1 MVAINDV
8 QFSIQVA
15 SLFVMMVPLRYWIIM
30 RKEIHEEG
38 LEKYQE
44 NENLKIH
51 IILPMRNEITN
62 VVRKISSIVSE
73 IEPYQSAT
81 LTVADSNSHDG
92 TRPAAEDFLRA
103 SNLSN
108 ERWEVRNFEI
118 LGKNV
123 ALNRVIEK
131 NKADIFVM
139 SDADACVSPG
149 WLRILLSRF
158 SDEEVGVVSGI
169 ESEDDGGSNFN
180 SFYRRSSNWLRIM
193 ESRLDSTPVLEGSI
207 LAWRSEAMGP
217 FRFDERVNADDAQIG
232 IHSIKSGYR
241 SIVDPR
247 ITFEDFDKS
256 KRTFRESVRRAQG
269 LSITLIR
276 NSNLSMIRSR
286 RYARRSIFNAI
297 ALYIFFPWF
306 ALIFGLNALIAFSID
321 PVIGHSWE
329 FYSVTSVVV
338 VCLAPQGRSLIFG
351 SVISIVAHL
360 QAMVGIRYNNWDPT
374 RSSNYRN

>member
-1 MVAINDV
+1 MVAITDV
-8 QFSIQVA
+8 QFSIQVT
-15 SLFVMMVPLRYWIIM
+15 SLFMMMVPLHYWIKM
-30 RKEIHEEG
+30 RNEIHEEG
-38 LEKYQE
+38 FEKYQE
-44 NENLKIH
+44 EGNLKIH

-81 LTVADSNSHDG
+81 LTVADSNSYDG
-92 TRPAAEDFLRA
+92 TRLAAEDFLRA
-103 SNLSN
+103 SNLSK

-131 NKADIFVM
+131 NEADIFVM
-139 SDADACVSPG
+139 SDADAYVSPG

-158 SDEEVGVVSGI
+158 SDGEIGVVSGI
-169 ESEDDGGSNFN
+169 EIEDDGGSNFN
-180 SFYRRSSNWLRIM
+180 SLYRRSSNWLRIM

-207 LAWRSEAMGP
+207 LAWRSESMGS

-232 IHSIKSGYR
+232 MHSIKSGYR

-247 ITFEDFDKS
+247 ITFEDFDNN

-276 NSNLSMIRSR
+276 NSNLSIIRGR
-286 RYARRSIFNAI
+286 RFARRSIFNAI

-306 ALIFGLNALIAFSID
+306 ALIFGLNALIAFSDD

-329 FYSVTSVVV
+329 FYSVASILV
-338 VCLAPQGRSLIFG
+338 VCLAPQGRSLILG

-360 QAMVGIRYNNWDPT
+360 QAMVGIRYNNWNPT

>member
-1 MVAINDV
+1 
-8 QFSIQVA
+8 
-15 SLFVMMVPLRYWIIM
+15 MVPLHYWIKM
-30 RKEIHEEG
+30 RNEIHEEG
-38 LEKYQE
+38 FEKYQE
-44 NENLKIH
+44 EGNLKIH

-81 LTVADSNSHDG
+81 LTVADSNSYDG
-92 TRPAAEDFLRA
+92 TRLAAEDFLRA
-103 SNLSN
+103 SNLSK

-131 NKADIFVM
+131 NEADIFVM
-139 SDADACVSPG
+139 SDADAYVSPG

-169 ESEDDGGSNFN
+169 EIEDDGGSNFN
-180 SFYRRSSNWLRIM
+180 SLYRRSSNWLRIM

-207 LAWRSEAMGP
+207 LAWRSESMGS

-232 IHSIKSGYR
+232 MHSIKSGYR

-247 ITFEDFDKS
+247 ITFEDFDNN

-276 NSNLSMIRSR
+276 NSNLSIIRGR
-286 RYARRSIFNAI
+286 RFARRSIFNAI

-306 ALIFGLNALIAFSID
+306 ALIFGLNALIAFSDD

-329 FYSVTSVVV
+329 FYSVASILV
-338 VCLAPQGRSLIFG
+338 VCLAPQGRSLILG

-360 QAMVGIRYNNWDPT
+360 QAMVGIRYNNWNPT